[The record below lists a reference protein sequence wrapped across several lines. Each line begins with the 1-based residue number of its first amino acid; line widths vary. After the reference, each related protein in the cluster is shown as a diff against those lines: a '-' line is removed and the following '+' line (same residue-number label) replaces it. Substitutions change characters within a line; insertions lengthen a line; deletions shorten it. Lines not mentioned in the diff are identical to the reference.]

1 MIIIG
6 EKINGAIPKTA
17 AAIEARDGAYIREL
31 AVAQEEAGADYLDVC
46 AGTAPD
52 KEEEALRWLLGVV
65 QGASDLP
72 VCLDSPDPRMIV
84 RVMGAVEHPGILNS
98 ISAEGEK
105 CAVLLPVLAERPE
118 WGVMALCSGNEG
130 VSETAG
136 QKMAVAKCLM
146 DQVEAHGI
154 AEERVFIDPL
164 VLALSA
170 VGSSSVEFC
179 RAIEAIHGS
188 WPGVH
193 VAAAVS
199 NISYGTPAR
208 SLLNSRF
215 LTLALEHGLDAGIVD
230 PTNRDI
236 IGSVYAA
243 DALMGRDRHG
253 RKYNGAFR
261 KGLIGPVKK

>member
-1 MIIIG
+1 
-6 EKINGAIPKTA
+6 
-17 AAIEARDGAYIREL
+17 
-31 AVAQEEAGADYLDVC
+31 
-46 AGTAPD
+46 
-52 KEEEALRWLLGVV
+52 
-65 QGASDLP
+65 
-72 VCLDSPDPRMIV
+72 
-84 RVMGAVEHPGILNS
+84 
-98 ISAEGEK
+98 
-105 CAVLLPVLAERPE
+105 
-118 WGVMALCSGNEG
+118 
-130 VSETAG
+130 
-136 QKMAVAKCLM
+136 
-146 DQVEAHGI
+146 
-154 AEERVFIDPL
+154 

-179 RAIEAIHGS
+179 CAIELIHES

-215 LTLALEHGLDAGIVD
+215 LAIALEHGLDAGIVD

-243 DALMGRDRHG
+243 DALMGRDKHG

>member
-17 AAIEARDGAYIREL
+17 AAIEARDEAYIRKL
-31 AVAQEEAGADYLDVC
+31 AVAQEQAGADYLDVC

-52 KEEEALRWLLGVV
+52 KEEEALRWLLGIV
-65 QGASDLP
+65 QDVSELP
-72 VCLDSPDPRMIV
+72 ICLDSPDPHMIV
-84 RVMGAVEHPGILNS
+84 NTMDAVKHPGILNS

-105 CAVLLPVLAERPE
+105 CDVLLPVLEKHPE
-118 WGVMALCSGNEG
+118 WSVMALCSGNAG
-130 VSETAG
+130 VSETAE
-136 QKMAVAKCLM
+136 QKIAVAQGLM
-146 DQVEAHGI
+146 DQVKARGI
-154 AEERVFIDPL
+154 AEDRVFIDPL

-170 VGSSSVEFC
+170 IGNSSIEFC
-179 RAIEAIHGS
+179 RAIEMIHGA

-215 LTLALEHGLDAGIVD
+215 LTIALEHGLDAGIVD

-236 IGSVYAA
+236 IGSMYAT
-243 DALMGRDRHG
+243 DALMGRDRHS
-253 RKYNGAFR
+253 RKYNNAFR
-261 KGLIGPVKK
+261 KGLIGPVEK